1 MMLTSPLFVQLPHH
15 FARKCRPVNSIGS
28 SCLAMALM
36 FGFAPISNADALIN
50 GEVVKGAISTA
61 GDLETYTFSAK
72 EGEHF
77 DLRIVDTGKGA
88 FHPLIALYG
97 PTGVYI
103 DSGHG
108 YDVGAISYH
117 AKANGV
123 YRIVVS
129 DGTSDK
135 SQVGG
140 YLIHFALVPGANE
153 GGVLVNGEA
162 RLGAIDLGDID
173 SYTFSANI
181 GETVNLRIADTGKN
195 NFYPLIA
202 LYGPTGTYI
211 DSGHGY
217 DVGAIA
223 YTVKTKGVHTVLV
236 SDGTSDKSQS
246 GNYKLSLLK
255 IGGESGEP
263 ESVQPIVAP
272 DPLSEPIRA
281 QEVAP
286 KEAMMQPVWN
296 GGTWQTVDYDGCDDF
311 DLKQH
316 PSPEPLSEFCDQD
329 MAGKVA
335 VCQLN
340 GCVYKNAT
348 PKQCRNGSRP
358 GRMYV
363 CAPN

>member
-1 MMLTSPLFVQLPHH
+1 
-15 FARKCRPVNSIGS
+15 
-28 SCLAMALM
+28 MALM

-97 PTGVYI
+97 PTGAYI

-108 YDVGAISYH
+108 YDVGAISHH

-202 LYGPTGTYI
+202 LYGPNGAYI

-286 KEAMMQPVWN
+286 KEAMMPPVWN

-311 DLKQH
+311 DLKKH